1 MQGQGKMG
9 GGERTLMVGG
19 LFLSLCMNE
28 RIKTLLLLHFWC
40 SGLQFLFWTSI
51 PWLRQ
56 YQVHVH
62 LSALVLSEVDDVLL

>member
-28 RIKTLLLLHFWC
+28 PIKHILYLVVTPFLVFRITVFVLDKYSVAQTVPSAC
-40 SGLQFLFWTSI
+40 S
-51 PWLRQ
+51 P
-56 YQVHVH
+56 
-62 LSALVLSEVDDVLL
+62 